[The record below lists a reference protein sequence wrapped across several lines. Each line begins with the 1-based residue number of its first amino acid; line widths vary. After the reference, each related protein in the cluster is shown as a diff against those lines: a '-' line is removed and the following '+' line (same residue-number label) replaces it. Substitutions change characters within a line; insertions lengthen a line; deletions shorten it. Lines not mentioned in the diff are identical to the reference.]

1 VGKCTHCDDPIIT
14 CTSPPCPWFI
24 TTQQTE
30 YYASQIDYMEGF
42 TTFSSLLYKWLLGF
56 LEFTRLGHA
65 YLIPYTLCFPPGL
78 PLYAF
83 LLVSGL
89 LGHVSLLQF
98 ILCIP
103 LIFLP
108 DGLCLPL
115 CPHYAFHLPPNL
127 CLPLVPGPARPSWSV
142 VRLLPHVFL
151 VSVPESWFDP
161 ISHICLMYSP
171 MPWSGLLPHVL
182 VWTSASCLPHVCLMS
197 ASCLGLDFCLILY
210 G

>member
-1 VGKCTHCDDPIIT
+1 MG
-14 CTSPPCPWFI
+14 
-24 TTQQTE
+24 
-30 YYASQIDYMEGF
+30 GF

-56 LEFTRLGHA
+56 LESTRLGHA

-151 VSVPESWFDP
+151 ISVPVSWFGP
-161 ISHICLMYSP
+161 LFLICLMYAPYPGLDSCL
-171 MPWSGLLPHVL
+171 MFWSRPLPHV
-182 VWTSASCLPHVCLMS
+182 SLMP

-210 G
+210 S